1 VVGSPPATMR
11 PLSASPPMCSLRHDR
26 RRLVR
31 CFSTNHSPA
40 PHSFNPM
47 LSTRRCTGPALDGG
61 RATASVSARR
71 LSVEWAGIA
80 RSRPSRWMT
89 EPISPSVWRKA
100 CPQGQR
106 GCDRYGRIERLTAPC
121 RPWLGPP
128 GRDRLFAEPDRQA
141 ATLPQGSIIFRPV
154 GYPILLLGDVMTAI
168 GIGFE
173 WHSGHPRGLWMGVAP
188 SHLGLLS
195 PLCRSRRL
203 WRGATLTSE
212 RQVALSQ
219 RRTSST

>member
-1 VVGSPPATMR
+1 MVRDSEIEAKQMDDGADQ
-11 PLSASPPMCSLRHDR
+11 PLGLAQSQAEH
-26 RRLVR
+26 
-31 CFSTNHSPA
+31 
-40 PHSFNPM
+40 
-47 LSTRRCTGPALDGG
+47 
-61 RATASVSARR
+61 
-71 LSVEWAGIA
+71 
-80 RSRPSRWMT
+80 
-89 EPISPSVWRKA
+89 

-121 RPWLGPP
+121 HPWLRPP

-141 ATLPQGSIIFRPV
+141 ATLSQGSIIFRPV

-195 PLCRSRRL
+195 SLCRSRRAL
-203 WRGATLTSE
+203 GRCNPDQRAPSPALAKEDVLYATRPKPPAQLIRATRSPGIDPEHLKRVFDSFYTTKPGGMGLGLSICRSIIDAHGGRVGAG
-212 RQVALSQ
+212 
-219 RRTSST
+219 

>member
-1 VVGSPPATMR
+1 S
-11 PLSASPPMCSLRHDR
+11 
-26 RRLVR
+26 
-31 CFSTNHSPA
+31 
-40 PHSFNPM
+40 
-47 LSTRRCTGPALDGG
+47 
-61 RATASVSARR
+61 
-71 LSVEWAGIA
+71 
-80 RSRPSRWMT
+80 
-89 EPISPSVWRKA
+89 
-100 CPQGQR
+100 R
-106 GCDRYGRIERLTAPC
+106 GCNRWGRIERLAAPC

-203 WRGATLTSE
+203 WGGATLTSE
-212 RQVALSQ
+212 RQAPLSQ
-219 RRTSST
+219 RRTSSMLPGPSPQPSGSVQQGRLDHLDAVRQCFQTI